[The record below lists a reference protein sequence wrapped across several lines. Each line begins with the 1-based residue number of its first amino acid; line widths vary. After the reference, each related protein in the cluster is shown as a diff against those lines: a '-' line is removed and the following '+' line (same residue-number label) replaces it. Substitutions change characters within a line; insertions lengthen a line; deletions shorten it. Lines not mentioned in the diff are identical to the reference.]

1 MFDDKIHK
9 FLFKCDE
16 CDMIVSIEL
25 EDEEDLIKVHEDLF
39 VLECPCGSKSH
50 VLRD

>member
-9 FLFKCDE
+9 FLFKCDD

-25 EDEEDLIKVHEDLF
+25 EDEEDLIKVNEDLF

>member
-1 MFDDKIHK
+1 MFDDKIQK

-16 CDMIVSIEL
+16 CGMIVSIEL
-25 EDEEDLIKVHEDLF
+25 EDEEDLVKVQEDLF